1 MRKNLPEPEQNGFE
15 MIGRLCI
22 AGLAIAGIGALMET
36 YINSQPIPTPDEQ
49 IKQAQKNH
57 EETIKMK
64 AQPQPQ
70 APQAE
75 NKSKWM
81 DPADHTVPLD
91 IRTDR

>member
-1 MRKNLPEPEQNGFE
+1 MRKQIPVPEQNGFE

-22 AGLAIAGIGALMET
+22 AGLAISGIGALMET

-64 AQPQPQ
+64 AQPTPQP
-70 APQAE
+70 E

-81 DPADHTVPLD
+81 DPAEHTVPLD